1 MLQLFTPDT
10 YEPRAVFSP
19 SGLSKA
25 RRCLHAWG
33 LRYLLGIKMPEPT
46 WAEACAWVKPEPKK
60 KSKPTPEERAALK
73 AYNSPFRKALG
84 KECHARLETYFRGGN
99 IDWNDRV
106 GRIVLAGMHL
116 IPHPDTCEKVEAEGE
131 ITIEIDGVKFRGFR
145 DLLVLKDGRWLLID
159 HKTTFG
165 FDYFDR
171 EKTQRSVKTSEQLIA
186 DPQANLYAFDVMRRE
201 GLRELACRWVYY
213 RTEDKPKALEVD
225 FTITWEGA
233 AAMMAEL
240 VAEARALTAYV
251 EHAQRLRANDAG
263 SAVVRLAIVYDLQR
277 NPDACADFGGCEYHA
292 ERGGTCTPPELSAGD
307 KLKRQAEKRKQ
318 KAAQPAKAPT
328 ATTKGTKKMGFRDKV
343 NAEKN
348 KSTSEAA
355 EGPADGAETGADAA
369 GQDAGPDPREEAVA
383 RGAVAQAASSAGR
396 KPRQAKPAGNL
407 AQLAANLAETEAAFE
422 AAKVAMREALS

>member
-116 IPHPDTCEKVEAEGE
+116 TPHPDTCEKVEAEGE
-131 ITIEIDGVKFRGFR
+131 ITIEIDGVSFRGFR
-145 DLLVLKDGRWLLID
+145 DLLLLKDGRWLLID

-171 EKTQRSVKTSEQLIA
+171 EKTQRSVKTPEQLIA

-263 SAVVRLAIVYDLQR
+263 SAVVRLAIVDDLQR

-307 KLKRQAEKRKQ
+307 KLKRQSEKRKQ

-328 ATTKGTKKMGFRDKV
+328 ATTKGTKHMGFRDKV
-343 NAEKN
+343 NAN
-348 KSTSEAA
+348 KAA
-355 EGPADGAETGADAA
+355 PSDAA
-369 GQDAGPDPREEAVA
+369 STNEAEIETQGVDVAPGDAGPPDEGPPRAA
-383 RGAVAQAASSAGR
+383 AASSAGR
-396 KPRQAKPAGNL
+396 KPRATKPAGNL
-407 AQLAANLAETEAAFE
+407 AQLAQSLAETEAAFE